1 MSAPEDEDRYSP
13 RIVIRPGGDIL
24 EGTSYRAIEQLAIGG
39 MGEVFEAE
47 HKALGHR
54 VVAKVLLQGLAERPD
69 MRDRMRIE
77 AQALARIRHPNL
89 VLVTDCG
96 ETRGGHPFIIMERL
110 VGCSLRERI
119 AHDGRLER
127 AEAVEIAR
135 QMMLGL
141 HAVHRAG
148 IVHRDVKPENVFLS
162 ATEDGRPYARILDF
176 GVAKVLDAGRDPRTP
191 LPLVTPTLEG
201 LLIGTP
207 RYFSPEQAR
216 REGVLDPRTDI
227 YSAGLVLYEML
238 TGRGPFDDAT
248 SVDALCR
255 AHVLEMPL
263 PPSAVL
269 GDPGLSPLDRVV
281 LRALAKRKEDRYP
294 DAGAFAEEL
303 GLFLLS
309 LGLSDEWFEAPRPH
323 FASMPDTR
331 GIADAAT
338 TPDLPFDVTSLGDAS
353 GTFVDSRSRQLA
365 SDAASWK

>member
-1 MSAPEDEDRYSP
+1 MTAPHDDDDRYSP

-24 EGTSYRAIEQLAIGG
+24 EGTSYRAIEALAIGG

-54 VVAKVLLQGLAERPD
+54 VVAKVLLQSLAERPD

-110 VGCSLRERI
+110 VGSTLRERI
-119 AHDGRLER
+119 EQGGRLSILES
-127 AEAVEIAR
+127 VEIAR
-135 QMMLGL
+135 QVMLGL

-162 ATEDGRPYARILDF
+162 ATEDGRPYARVLDF

-191 LPLVTPTLEG
+191 LPLVSPTQEG

-216 REGVLDPRTDI
+216 RERELDPRTDI

-238 TGRGPFDDAT
+238 VGHGPFDDAK
-248 SVDALCR
+248 SFEGLCR
-255 AHVLEMPL
+255 AHVYDSPL

-269 GDPGLSPLDRVV
+269 HDAGLLPLDRIV
-281 LRALAKRKEDRYP
+281 LRALAKRREDRYP
-294 DAGAFAEEL
+294 DAGALAEEL

-309 LGLSDEWFEAPRPH
+309 LGVSDDWFEPPRPE
-323 FASMPDTR
+323 FASIPDTR
-331 GIADAAT
+331 GISNAAT
-338 TPDLPFDVTSLGDAS
+338 TPDLPFDVTQIGDAS
-353 GTFVDSRSRQLA
+353 GTFVDSRSG
-365 SDAASWK
+365 